1 MHAHPTPQSRD
12 RMYVVF
18 WKKGNKAPNL
28 EYTPKAW
35 CSCCEKQVN
44 SVQSWRN
51 PRRQFGKYKQQYD
64 YRCPSCGVLVDP
76 YYFAAFNVID
86 WTIPGKKIGDR
97 KKDLALNTIE
107 RIKYGIDKYKNSEF
121 VIYLD
126 HSKGMPLTS
135 HIDDPMRTQTT
146 RQISAIITTRYT
158 SGIDC
163 RVKGM
168 NDTIGTQPGDVSHAV
183 MSMPSIMTKGGYNGG
198 SNSLES
204 VEPTITTQHNFGVA
218 GVPFIV
224 ENFKQ
229 SKTKEMNKPIGSMT
243 TNVKHGILSNQSV
256 NAFLSYYYGNNQA
269 SGITDPTGSMTTKD
283 RVSLVMRPTDKIEID
298 DCTYRMLMPHEVKAA
313 MAFDREYV
321 VCGTG
326 KDQVRQLGNAVTP
339 PAMEWLIKRSVES
352 LNC

>member
-1 MHAHPTPQSRD
+1 
-12 RMYVVF
+12 
-18 WKKGNKAPNL
+18 
-28 EYTPKAW
+28 
-35 CSCCEKQVN
+35 
-44 SVQSWRN
+44 
-51 PRRQFGKYKQQYD
+51 
-64 YRCPSCGVLVDP
+64 
-76 YYFAAFNVID
+76 
-86 WTIPGKKIGDR
+86 
-97 KKDLALNTIE
+97 
-107 RIKYGIDKYKNSEF
+107 
-121 VIYLD
+121 
-126 HSKGMPLTS
+126 
-135 HIDDPMRTQTT
+135 
-146 RQISAIITTRYT
+146 
-158 SGIDC
+158 
-163 RVKGM
+163 M

-256 NAFLSYYYGNNQA
+256 
-269 SGITDPTGSMTTKD
+269 
-283 RVSLVMRPTDKIEID
+283 
-298 DCTYRMLMPHEVKAA
+298 KAA